1 MNTTESLKKY
11 IANLVKQY
19 ADLQYVEQ
27 EFEPGEDVVPPS
39 GRIIGATELQYMAD
53 ESYYLKL
60 DCSKVKMRMKW
71 QSRWTLEVTLAKIV
85 RWHKS
90 WIAGENMHELT
101 LSEIKIY
108 ISSEKY
114 AM

>member
-1 MNTTESLKKY
+1 MNTTESLRKD
-11 IANLVKQY
+11 IANLVK
-19 ADLQYVEQ
+19 QYVEQ
-27 EFEPGEDVVPPS
+27 EFEPGEGVVPPS
-39 GRIIGATELQYMAD
+39 GKVIGATELQYMAD

-60 DCSKVKMRMKW
+60 DWSKVKMRIKL
-71 QSRWTLEVTLAKIV
+71 QSRWILEVTLVKIV